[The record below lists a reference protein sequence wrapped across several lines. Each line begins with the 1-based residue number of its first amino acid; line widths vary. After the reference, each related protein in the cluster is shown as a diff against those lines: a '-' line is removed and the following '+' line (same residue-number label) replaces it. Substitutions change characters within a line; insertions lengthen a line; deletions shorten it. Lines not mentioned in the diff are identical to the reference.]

1 MANCVNALKRWTG
14 KAKAT
19 VIFDST
25 VDEFTDGCLFQKV
38 RGKPNIAVVGFTT
51 DGDVFGGFYSVAVTK
66 QWKDFFDRTIFAFS
80 FESRGRCMTPQRFT
94 VIGFLKA
101 IARVV
106 FYRTDRNGFVEF
118 GVSDKGGFDLG
129 NERSKAHCWD
139 MSNAFEE
146 LKNTTLTGKNNIN
159 WRHPLYHHCTRL
171 VAVQLKQLNSLT
183 LA

>member
-38 RGKPNIAVVGFTT
+38 RGKPNIAVVGFTS

-66 QWKDFFDRTIFAFS
+66 QWKDFFDPTIFAFS
-80 FESRGRCMTPQRFT
+80 FESRGRCMTPQRF
-94 VIGFLKA
+94 VVKEVLKEFA
-101 IARVV
+101 YVE
-106 FYRTDRNGFVEF
+106 FKKDSRNGFVEF
-118 GVSDKGGFDLG
+118 GVGCLGGFDLG

-146 LKNTTLTGKNNIN
+146 LKNTTLTGRNAT
-159 WRHPLYHHCTRL
+159 WRKGGFHHCTRF
-171 VAVQLKQLNSLT
+171 VAVQLK
-183 LA
+183 